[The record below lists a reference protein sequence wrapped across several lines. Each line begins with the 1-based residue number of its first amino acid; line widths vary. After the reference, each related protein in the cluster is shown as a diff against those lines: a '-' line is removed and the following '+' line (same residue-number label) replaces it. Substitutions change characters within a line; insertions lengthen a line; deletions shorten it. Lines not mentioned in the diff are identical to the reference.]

1 MRCPHC
7 SHLNTKVIETRE
19 SDEAVRRRRQC
30 EACNLRFTTYE
41 RTQLPRLVIRAT
53 GGAQRNFTRQWLAT
67 ALKAAGAD
75 LPSATLNTISAAI
88 EAQLKATNRRVAST
102 ADVAHL
108 AIREVGQSRPFAA
121 NTPSAEQV
129 TTALDAT
136 LPKPRAA
143 PAQLELDFPSA
154 TP

>member
-7 SHLNTKVIETRE
+7 GHLNTKVIETRE

-30 EACNLRFTTYE
+30 EACRLRFTTYE

-53 GGAQRNFTRQWLAT
+53 SGSQRNFTRQWLAN
-67 ALKAAGAD
+67 ALQAAGAD
-75 LPSATLNTISAAI
+75 LPPPTLNTIASSI

-108 AIREVGQSRPFAA
+108 AIREVTQARPFSAA
-121 NTPSAEQV
+121 PTTDQV
-129 TTALDAT
+129 TAALDAT
-136 LPKPRAA
+136 LPKPRSA
-143 PAQLELDFPSA
+143 PSQLSLELSSSP
-154 TP
+154 

>member
-1 MRCPHC
+1 MAALRCPHC

-30 EACNLRFTTYE
+30 EACRLRFTTYE
-41 RTQLPRLVIRAT
+41 RTQLPKLVIRAT

-67 ALKAAGAD
+67 ALKTAGAD
-75 LPSATLNTISAAI
+75 LPPATLSTIAGAI
-88 EAQLKATNRRVAST
+88 EAQLKATNRRVATT

-108 AIREVGQSRPFAA
+108 AIREVGQSRPFASA
-121 NTPSAEQV
+121 PSAEQV

-136 LPKPRAA
+136 LPKPRAT
-143 PAQLELDFPSA
+143 PSQLAREL
-154 TP
+154 TN